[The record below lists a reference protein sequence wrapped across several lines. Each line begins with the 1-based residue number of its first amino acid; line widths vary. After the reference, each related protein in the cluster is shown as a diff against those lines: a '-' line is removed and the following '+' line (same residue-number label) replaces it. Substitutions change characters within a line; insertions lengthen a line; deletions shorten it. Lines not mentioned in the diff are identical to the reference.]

1 MLNSAGRPQLA
12 VYLLIVSVKQ
22 TAVHESHSIMLRCC
36 RAAQLWPC
44 FAGLLHN
51 WGVGLYELG
60 TQAAAA
66 SDLATAESA
75 LAEATTRLEASI
87 GFSRADV
94 APMNALGDVW
104 LARAEQSADVQSAA
118 AAAGAALQAG
128 YRAALRVLAT
138 DSDAL
143 IGTAEA
149 HTLLARLASQTGDRA
164 SSAGHFQ
171 QSDAAYRAALQ
182 RPTTLGSLDDRC
194 NVRYNYACVCA
205 ALGKFE
211 EARSLLQSLLAI
223 GGTSRED
230 LSADQDLSPLRTLP
244 WFSKLV
250 QK

>member
-1 MLNSAGRPQLA
+1 MWTSL
-12 VYLLIVSVKQ
+12 
-22 TAVHESHSIMLRCC
+22 
-36 RAAQLWPC
+36 
-44 FAGLLHN
+44 AGLLHN

-66 SDLATAESA
+66 SDLATAASA

-104 LARAEQSADVQSAA
+104 LARAEQAAGVQLAA

-128 YRAALRVLAT
+128 YGAALRVLAT

-149 HTLLARLASQTGDRA
+149 HTLLARLASQTGNGA
-164 SSAGHFQ
+164 SSSAHFQ
-171 QSDAAYRAALQ
+171 QSYEAYRTALQ

-205 ALGKFE
+205 ALGKQD
-211 EARSLLQSLLAI
+211 EAKSLLQSLLSV

-230 LSADQDLSPLRTLP
+230 LRADQDLSPLRTLP

-250 QK
+250 Q